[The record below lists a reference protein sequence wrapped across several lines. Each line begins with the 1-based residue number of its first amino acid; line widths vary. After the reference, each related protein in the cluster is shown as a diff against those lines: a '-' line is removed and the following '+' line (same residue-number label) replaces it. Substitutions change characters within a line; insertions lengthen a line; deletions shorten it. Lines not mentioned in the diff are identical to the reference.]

1 LPAHKENMKEK
12 LNFIINYLTA
22 SPKIAYRYYLLKK
35 KKKNLIFN
43 EFRPTNSVCING
55 SLNQLVWNLEN
66 FIFLT
71 VSNSSKIY
79 FNSNEYIFKCAENKT
94 KFVLKVHTINGTKE
108 FTTNIKVLSLTKKE
122 FSPNVNKKPFSL
134 KNKTH
139 SIISN
144 KKIDRV
150 LSRKLNSKQ
159 NIKSNELIINQE
171 FQNFSIIENKNK
183 VKSVLIKINKTKS
196 LIELENLKQKI

>member
-1 LPAHKENMKEK
+1 M
-12 LNFIINYLTA
+12 
-22 SPKIAYRYYLLKK
+22 
-35 KKKNLIFN
+35 
-43 EFRPTNSVCING
+43 
-55 SLNQLVWNLEN
+55 
-66 FIFLT
+66 
-71 VSNSSKIY
+71 
-79 FNSNEYIFKCAENKT
+79 
-94 KFVLKVHTINGTKE
+94 KVHTINGTKE
-108 FTTNIKVLSLTKKE
+108 FTTNIKVLNLTKKE
-122 FSPNVNKKPFSL
+122 FSPNVNKKHFSL

-139 SIISN
+139 SIIFN
-144 KKIDRV
+144 KKIERA

>member
-1 LPAHKENMKEK
+1 
-12 LNFIINYLTA
+12 
-22 SPKIAYRYYLLKK
+22 
-35 KKKNLIFN
+35 
-43 EFRPTNSVCING
+43 
-55 SLNQLVWNLEN
+55 
-66 FIFLT
+66 
-71 VSNSSKIY
+71 
-79 FNSNEYIFKCAENKT
+79 
-94 KFVLKVHTINGTKE
+94 LKVHTINGTKE
-108 FTTNIKVLSLTKKE
+108 FTTNIKVLNLTKKE

-159 NIKSNELIINQE
+159 NIKSKELIINQE
-171 FQNFSIIENKNK
+171 FQNFSIIDNKNK

>member
-1 LPAHKENMKEK
+1 MKEK

-22 SPKIAYRYYLLKK
+22 SPKIAYRYYLSKK
-35 KKKNLIFN
+35 KKKNLVFN

-79 FNSNEYIFKCAENKT
+79 FNSNEYIFKCVENKT
-94 KFVLKVHTINGTKE
+94 NFVLKVHTINGSKE
-108 FTTNIKVLSLTKKE
+108 FTTNIKVLNLTKKE

-183 VKSVLIKINKTKS
+183 VKPVLIKINKTKS

>member
-1 LPAHKENMKEK
+1 MKEK

-22 SPKIAYRYYLLKK
+22 FPKIAYRYYLSKK
-35 KKKNLIFN
+35 KKKNLVFN

-79 FNSNEYIFKCAENKT
+79 FNSNEYIFKCVENKT
-94 KFVLKVHTINGTKE
+94 NFVLKVHTINGTKE
-108 FTTNIKVLSLTKKE
+108 FTTNIKVLNLTKKE
-122 FSPNVNKKPFSL
+122 FSTNVNKKPFSL

-159 NIKSNELIINQE
+159 NIKSKELIINQE
-171 FQNFSIIENKNK
+171 FQNFSIIDNKNK

>member
-1 LPAHKENMKEK
+1 MKEK

-22 SPKIAYRYYLLKK
+22 FPKIAYRYYLSKK
-35 KKKNLIFN
+35 KKKNLVFN

-79 FNSNEYIFKCAENKT
+79 FNSNEHIFKCVDNKT
-94 KFVLKVHTINGTKE
+94 NFVLKVHTINGTKE
-108 FTTNIKVLSLTKKE
+108 FTTNIKVLNLTKKE

-159 NIKSNELIINQE
+159 NIKSKELIINQE
-171 FQNFSIIENKNK
+171 FQNFSIIDNKNK